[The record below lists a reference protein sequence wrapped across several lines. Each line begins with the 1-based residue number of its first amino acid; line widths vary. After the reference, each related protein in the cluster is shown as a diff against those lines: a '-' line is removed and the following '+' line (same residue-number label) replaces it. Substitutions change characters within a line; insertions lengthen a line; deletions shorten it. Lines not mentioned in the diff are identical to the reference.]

1 MGSRQGRI
9 CDDKRALLTNQTST
23 INHGMVW
30 VGKDLKAHPAPTTT
44 MRGDTSHRPGC
55 TGPIHDHGHLQ
66 GWGTQNLS
74 GQEDGLEDGV
84 LLLQN

>member
-30 VGKDLKAHPAPTTT
+30 VGKDLKAHPAPSHA
-44 MRGDTSHRPGC
+44 MGRDTSHQTRIPETPSMALGA
-55 TGPIHDHGHLQ
+55 
-66 GWGTQNLS
+66 S
-74 GQEDGLEDGV
+74 RDGAPTALGAACS
-84 LLLQN
+84 